1 MRAFLRLLL
10 LLLIASGAHAAPQD
24 QAQQKCIQGFEKSAA
39 KLSKASGRLALK
51 CLKNGAKKGESVS
64 ACLQTDPTGKQR
76 SAEEK
81 LGGSEQKLCADA
93 TPEFGTSD
101 AGLASDGIVASRD
114 AWLRDLL
121 TPDLDG
127 GTAVEPVAARCQAE
141 ATKRIGKLQE
151 AHWKG
156 ALAGAKAAL
165 KDGAASGGQF
175 EDAILARLL
184 ADPKIERAESKL
196 RDKVSARCDG
206 VEFGDV
212 VPGLCFFAVDVPGC
226 MAASAACEF
235 CSAWNSTTDGT
246 LDCELYD
253 DGEANGS
260 CQNAAGG
267 PALYVATAGTDA
279 AEGTREAPLATLAEA
294 LSRAQGGGVGSIR
307 MAAGIYPTEPSNLV
321 DGISI
326 FGGFDPQTWGRDGG
340 ETVLSGTEPL
350 VLTANGLQFPT
361 TLADLTI
368 EAANAEDGS
377 GEGSYAVSAFDT
389 SSLRIRDSILRAGT
403 GGDGARGAD
412 GIDRGNADDGDD
424 GRSCDDGN
432 CNSPLSGGAGGS
444 GSCSDSAGG
453 GGPGGTG
460 GDIPTPLLFDGNGQD
475 GFDSADGASGGGDGG
490 DECFAIWPS
499 TCSAG
504 TGGRGDDGDDGSV
517 VSGTGPGGSG
527 DGTATAVGWFGVNGG
542 QGRPGES
549 GSGGGGG
556 GGGGG
561 KAQQPLI
568 TLEAGVGGGGGGA
581 GGCGGGAGSGG
592 GAGGGSFALYAYQ
605 ADVTVEDSTLESR
618 SGGDGGDGG
627 LGGDGGNGGTG
638 GDGGESDDGGDGGR
652 GGNGGD
658 GSNGTSGGGGAGG
671 ISFAAYVSEGSLTQ
685 LGDNLLLSG
694 DGGSGGNPGGG
705 SGDSGL
711 VGP

>member
-1 MRAFLRLLL
+1 MRAILRLFL
-10 LLLIASGAHAAPQD
+10 LLLIASSAGAAPQD
-24 QAQQKCIQGFEKSAA
+24 QAQQKCIQGFEKGAA
-39 KLSKASGRLALK
+39 KLSKAAGRLALK
-51 CLKNGAKKGESVS
+51 CVQNGAKKGESVV
-64 ACLQTDPTGKQR
+64 ACLDTDPIGKQR
-76 SAEEK
+76 NADEK
-81 LGGSEQKLCADA
+81 LDGSEQKLCSGTSA
-93 TPEFGTSD
+93 EFGISD

-121 TPDLDG
+121 TPDMDA
-127 GTAVEPVAARCQAE
+127 GTAVEPEAARCQAE
-141 ATKRIGKLQE
+141 ATKRLGKLQE

-156 ALAGAKAAL
+156 ALSGAKEAL
-165 KDGAASGGQF
+165 KNGAASAGEF
-175 EDAILARLL
+175 EGAVLARLL
-184 ADPKIERAESKL
+184 SDPKIARAETKL
-196 RDKVSARCDG
+196 RDKVGARCAG

-212 VPGLCFFAVDVPGC
+212 TPGLCFFHLDVPGC

-253 DGEANGS
+253 DGESNGS

-267 PALYVATAGTDA
+267 PALYVATAGSDS
-279 AEGTREAPLATLAEA
+279 AEGTREAPLATLGGALTRAE
-294 LSRAQGGGVGSIR
+294 LGGFGSIR
-307 MAAGIYPTEPSNLV
+307 MAAGIYPTAPQSLA

-340 ETVLSGTEPL
+340 ETVLSGTERL
-350 VLTANGLQFPT
+350 VLAAEGLQFPT
-361 TLADLTI
+361 TLTDLTI

-377 GEGSYAVSAFDT
+377 GEGSYAVTAFDT
-389 SSLRIRDSILRAGT
+389 ANLRIRDSILRAGT

-412 GIDRGNADDGDD
+412 GIDRGDADDGDD

-444 GSCSDSAGG
+444 GSCGDSAAG

-460 GDIPTPLLFDGNGQD
+460 GDIPTPLIFDGNGQD
-475 GFDSADGASGGGDGG
+475 GFDSADGNSGGGDGG
-490 DECFAIWPS
+490 DECFAVFPDS
-499 TCSAG
+499 CSAG
-504 TGGRGDDGDDGSV
+504 IGGRADDGDDGSV
-517 VSGTGPGGSG
+517 VSGDGPGGSG
-527 DGTATAVGWFGVNGG
+527 EGNATAVGWFGQDGG
-542 QGRPGES
+542 QGRAGES

-561 KAQQPLI
+561 KAHQPFI
-568 TLEAGVGGGGGGA
+568 TFEAGVGGGGGGA
-581 GGCGGGAGSGG
+581 GGCSGGAGFGG
-592 GAGGGSFALYAYQ
+592 RAGGGSFALYAFRSG
-605 ADVTVEDSTLESR
+605 VTVEDSTLESR
-618 SGGDGGDGG
+618 SGGDGGNGG
-627 LGGDGGNGGTG
+627 NGGDGGNGGTG

-658 GSNGTSGGGGAGG
+658 GSNGTQGGGGAGG
-671 ISFAAYVSEGSLTQ
+671 ISFAAYVSEGSLAQ
-685 LGDNLLLSG
+685 LGDNLLTRG
-694 DGGSGGNPGGG
+694 DGGSGGSPGGV